1 MLHQNQEESR
11 HIDHFKKLR
20 IRILKV
26 WSALNW
32 TSIDQIWFGSYK
44 SPEDSFLFFSFFF
57 GPVRKIIY
65 SNWNNWLQI
74 IATQTD
80 RRTDGATD
88 RQTNTQEGGAE
99 DRQKDINSTLPEV
112 WRRLQD
118 LRPNSSTLFSPPL
131 VLAGAPG
138 EMCVCLCV
146 CRRVMRLSVCASLVL
161 GVSQNVVRLCG
172 AELIELWGKPGFV
185 LQLGHNE
192 REWEREY

>member
-1 MLHQNQEESR
+1 MLQNQEESR

-32 TSIDQIWFGSYK
+32 TSLDQIWFGSYK
-44 SPEDSFLFFSFFF
+44 SPEDSFLFFFFLDLW
-57 GPVRKIIY
+57 GKLVT
-65 SNWNNWLQI
+65 
-74 IATQTD
+74 ATETTDYKSAQRRQTD

>member
-32 TSIDQIWFGSYK
+32 TSLDQIWFGSYK
-44 SPEDSFLFFSFFF
+44 SPEDSFLFFFFF

-172 AELIELWGKPGFV
+172 AELIRLWGKPGFV